1 MEDQWD
7 AMGDVALGLSCLLK
21 AAVMPQKLHVES
33 EGQAKSMLAVGGKAA
48 PSGSALRG
56 LRQQVHSGLGTNP
69 AWEARNLLRL
79 KQERPQR
86 DSAQPLVSLSLSFA

>member
-1 MEDQWD
+1 MGCNGGCGVGPVLSPESCSD
-7 AMGDVALGLSCLLK
+7 APKTACGVQRTS
-21 AAVMPQKLHVES
+21 QE
-33 EGQAKSMLAVGGKAA
+33 QRYMLAVGGKAA